1 MKRLIEGCEE
11 QFSCL
16 GENTEKYITF
26 LVFLTRILIVQDLWQ
41 TQILSVVLLVEFI
54 KLNVNMC
61 MITKNLKRVELN
73 TKIVNAIWNIQKEYK
88 CLGCNKNCKK
98 KFDENFKKE
107 IW

>member
-41 TQILSVVLLVEFI
+41 TQILSLVLLEEFI

-73 TKIVNAIWNIQKEYK
+73 TKIVNAI
-88 CLGCNKNCKK
+88 
-98 KFDENFKKE
+98 
-107 IW
+107 

>member
-1 MKRLIEGCEE
+1 MKRLVEGFEE

-16 GENTEKYITF
+16 GENNEKYITF

-41 TQILSVVLLVEFI
+41 TQILSAVLLEEFI

-61 MITKNLKRVELN
+61 MITKNVKRVELN

-88 CLGCNKNCKK
+88 
-98 KFDENFKKE
+98 
-107 IW
+107 

>member
-1 MKRLIEGCEE
+1 MKRLVEGFEE

-16 GENTEKYITF
+16 GENNEKYITF

-41 TQILSVVLLVEFI
+41 TQILSAVLLEEFI

-61 MITKNLKRVELN
+61 MITKNVKRVELN

-98 KFDENFKKE
+98 KFDENFEKK